1 MKRVI
6 LLTSLVLSGIFF
18 AQKKKT
24 SLSNW
29 QNKDTETAK
38 KFFSRYGE
46 QSKSDEEIKKEL
58 TKSQK
63 ILKIEIINEGDWD
76 QLKEISWFRFVKV
89 NDGNF
94 DQIINSENLDLVAN
108 SVQTNNWKDENGN
121 VSFRSVSEPLKISQE
136 FNGKKNE
143 KGQLSTPLTETE
155 IYETTAPIFSFSFQI
170 YTHRKDNNPAMSTDL
185 LKTINIYADNK
196 LIKTFNYAYAD
207 LRKVSG
213 ISLKNFNV
221 NETK

>member
-136 FNGKKNE
+136 YNGKKNE
-143 KGQLSTPLTETE
+143 KGQLSTPLTQTE